1 MAVLSLFKI
10 IIYSIY
16 EKVREECLVLCNKKQ
31 KSMLYVF
38 IYVTEY
44 HVIKHVALGYN
55 NKLSIEKEYKINF
68 FLQKWFKKFWEMLEF
83 LTILLGYNYIVNGIW
98 HLKRWQLL

>member
-1 MAVLSLFKI
+1 MSFFKI

-16 EKVREECLVLCNKKQ
+16 EKVREECLVLRNMKQ

-44 HVIKHVALGYN
+44 HVIKHVVLHYN

-68 FLQKWFKKFWEMLEF
+68 FFSKMFEEILRNVEILYN
-83 LTILLGYNYIVNGIW
+83 TIRI
-98 HLKRWQLL
+98 

>member
-1 MAVLSLFKI
+1 MSFFKI

-16 EKVREECLVLCNKKQ
+16 EKVREECLVLRNMKQ
-31 KSMLYVF
+31 KSMFYVF

-44 HVIKHVALGYN
+44 HVIKHVALRYN

-68 FLQKWFKKFWEMLEF
+68 FFQKCLKKFREMLEF
-83 LTILLGYNYIVNGIW
+83 FTILLGYNYIVNGI
-98 HLKRWQLL
+98 

>member
-1 MAVLSLFKI
+1 MSFFKI
-10 IIYSIY
+10 FIYSIY
-16 EKVREECLVLCNKKQ
+16 EKVREECLVLRNMKQ

-44 HVIKHVALGYN
+44 HVIKHVALRYN

-68 FLQKWFKKFWEMLEF
+68 FLQKCFKKF
-83 LTILLGYNYIVNGIW
+83 
-98 HLKRWQLL
+98 

>member
-1 MAVLSLFKI
+1 MSFFKI
-10 IIYSIY
+10 FIYSIY
-16 EKVREECLVLCNKKQ
+16 EKVREECLVLRNMKQ

-44 HVIKHVALGYN
+44 HVIKHVALRYN

-68 FLQKWFKKFWEMLEF
+68 FFSKMFEEILRNVEILYN
-83 LTILLGYNYIVNGIW
+83 TIRI
-98 HLKRWQLL
+98 